1 MNNRRR
7 MSDDKVKDFKG
18 TLKKL
23 VRYLRPYHKV
33 LIFVF
38 FVAILSTVFTIIGP
52 KIQGNAI
59 TEVFNG
65 LIAKITGQG
74 GINFGKLGTIIITL
88 VILYVVSAIFS
99 FIEGFVM
106 AGVSQKITYKMRN
119 EVSKK
124 LHKLPM
130 SYFDKKNNGEILS
143 VIVNDIDT
151 IGMNLNQ
158 VTTQLI
164 TSVVTVVGVLIM
176 MLSINVSMTIIT
188 LLILPIS
195 MFLILGIAGKSQKYF
210 KAQQNYLASVNDKV
224 EEMYSGHNVI
234 KSFNAEDKFLD
245 SFQKENDNLYNAGWH
260 SQFLSGLMHPIMNF
274 VGNLG
279 YVAVSIVGGYFVI
292 QGKIEVGSIQSF
304 IQYSRNFTNPISQIA
319 QISSLLQSMMA
330 ATERVFE
337 FLDSEEEIKEG
348 KKEINL
354 ANIKG
359 EVEFKHVK
367 FGYNEDKIIIKDFSA
382 KIKPGAKVAI
392 VGPTGAGK
400 TTIVKLLMNFY
411 RVNDGEIL
419 IDKENINSYKRS
431 DLRDVFGMV
440 LQDTWL
446 FNGTIMD
453 NLRYGNLNASDDDV
467 IAAAKEVGVHHF
479 IQTLPNSY
487 NMVLNEEADNV
498 SGGQKQLLTI
508 ARAILANPKVLI
520 LDEATS
526 NVDTRTEV
534 LIQQAMDKLMEGRTS
549 FIIAHRLSTI
559 RNADL
564 ILVMKDG
571 NIVEQGN
578 HEELLKQNGFYAE
591 LYNSQFETL

>member
-74 GINFGKLGTIIITL
+74 GINFGKLGRIIITL

-337 FLDSEEEIKEG
+337 FLDSEEESKEG

-453 NLRYGNLNASDDDV
+453 NLRYGNLSASDDEV

-487 NMVLNEEADNV
+487 NMILNEEADNV

>member
-7 MSDDKVKDFKG
+7 IDDEKVKDFKG

-23 VRYLRPYHKV
+23 VKYLRPYHKV
-33 LIFVF
+33 LLFVF
-38 FVAILSTVFTIIGP
+38 FVAILSTIFNIVGP

-65 LIAKITGQG
+65 LIAKITGSG
-74 GINFGKLGTIIITL
+74 GINFGKLGTIILTL

-143 VIVNDIDT
+143 VIINDIDT

-245 SFQKENDNLYNAGWH
+245 GFQKENENLYNAGWH

-337 FLDSEEEIKEG
+337 FLDSEEESKEG

-359 EVEFKHVK
+359 AVEFKHVK
-367 FGYNEDKIIIKDFSA
+367 FGYDEDKTIIKDFSA
-382 KIKPGAKVAI
+382 KIKPGEKVAI

-453 NLRYGNLNASDDDV
+453 NLRYGNLKATDDEV